1 LVVGNHDVFN
11 EKSEELYKQRYGKL
25 WYSADVKDCH
35 LVILDS
41 EDQSAPDKIAGAQL
55 EWLKTDL
62 AAAKGKRIFV
72 FLHKPL
78 WPRGEKAFRELF
90 RRHTPH
96 LLQFVTRVLGPARN
110 DAEDVVQDT
119 WLRAYPALVT
129 FRSESSFS
137 TWLCSVGLRAALDSM
152 RKGRRHVA
160 DSLFD
165 DDAVSVPVSNDD
177 RVDIDTAIERLA
189 PGYRMVLVLHDVEGF
204 THEEIALQ
212 LGIEAGTSKAQ
223 LFKARR
229 AMRALLTGRENQDV
243 S

>member
-1 LVVGNHDVFN
+1 MTAALTEQPLNFDNQLTSSDSALV
-11 EKSEELYKQRYGKL
+11 
-25 WYSADVKDCH
+25 
-35 LVILDS
+35 
-41 EDQSAPDKIAGAQL
+41 
-55 EWLKTDL
+55 
-62 AAAKGKRIFV
+62 AAAVSG
-72 FLHKPL
+72 
-78 WPRGEKAFRELF
+78 GEREFRELF

-96 LLQFVTRVLGPARN
+96 LLQFVTRVLGSSRS

-137 TWLCSVGLRAALDSM
+137 TWLCAVGLRAALDSM
-152 RKGRRHVA
+152 RRGKRHIA

-165 DDAVSVPVSNDD
+165 DEAASAPVADD
-177 RVDIDTAIERLA
+177 ERMDIESAIARLS
-189 PGYRMVLVLHDVEGF
+189 PGYRMVLLLHDVEGF

-212 LGIEAGTSKAQ
+212 LGIAPGTSKAQ

-229 AMRALLTGRENQDV
+229 VMRALLTGRENQDV

>member
-1 LVVGNHDVFN
+1 MSRVNLFSVPDFLAFN
-11 EKSEELYKQRYGKL
+11 QRQFRCKSPANPFPDDCDSMSMT
-25 WYSADVKDCH
+25 SAIQVDSS
-35 LVILDS
+35 LILDKPAADS
-41 EDQSAPDKIAGAQL
+41 DAALI
-55 EWLKTDL
+55 
-62 AAAKGKRIFV
+62 AAALSG
-72 FLHKPL
+72 
-78 WPRGEKAFRELF
+78 GEKAFRELF

-152 RKGRRHVA
+152 RKGRRHIA

-177 RVDIDTAIERLA
+177 RVDIETAIERLA

-212 LGIEAGTSKAQ
+212 LGIAPGTSKAQ